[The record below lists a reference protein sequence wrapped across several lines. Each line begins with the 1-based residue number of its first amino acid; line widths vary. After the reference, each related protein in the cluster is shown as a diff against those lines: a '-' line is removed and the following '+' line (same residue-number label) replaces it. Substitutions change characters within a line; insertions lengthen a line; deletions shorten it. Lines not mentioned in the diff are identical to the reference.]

1 MFEISDSELPK
12 KFNITGRIDV
22 RSNSQKFSYYYDT
35 TSSSYS
41 SEEDEQDEG
50 VTILVSVL
58 LIFTATIIVGLA
70 AFVCYRRYKKTV

>member
-22 RSNSQKFSYYYDT
+22 RSNTQKFSYYYDM